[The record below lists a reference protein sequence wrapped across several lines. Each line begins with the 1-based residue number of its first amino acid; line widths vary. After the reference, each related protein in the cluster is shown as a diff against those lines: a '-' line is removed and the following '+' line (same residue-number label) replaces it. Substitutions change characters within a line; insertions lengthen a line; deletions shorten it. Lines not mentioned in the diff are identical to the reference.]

1 MVLHCT
7 LTSIQANMTPY
18 EIITAI
24 ILLALI
30 IVIGGV
36 LYAVNSEDEER
47 EDNEREKRNYLD
59 EISNM
64 KR

>member
-1 MVLHCT
+1 
-7 LTSIQANMTPY
+7 MTPY
-18 EIITAI
+18 ETIAAI

-36 LYAVNSEDEER
+36 LYAINEDEER
-47 EDNEREKRNYLD
+47 EGDEREKRDYID
-59 EISNM
+59 EIENM

>member
-1 MVLHCT
+1 
-7 LTSIQANMTPY
+7 MTPY
-18 EIITAI
+18 ETIAAI

-36 LYAVNSEDEER
+36 LFAINTDEER
-47 EDNEREKRNYLD
+47 EDNEREKRDYID

>member
-1 MVLHCT
+1 
-7 LTSIQANMTPY
+7 MTPY
-18 EIITAI
+18 ETITAI

-36 LYAVNSEDEER
+36 LYAVNSEDEDKDESDKRDYKR
-47 EDNEREKRNYLD
+47 EIE
-59 EISNM
+59 NM

>member
-1 MVLHCT
+1 
-7 LTSIQANMTPY
+7 MTPY
-18 EIITAI
+18 ETITAI

-36 LYAVNSEDEER
+36 LYAVNSEDDERKDREER
-47 EDNEREKRNYLD
+47 DYKREI
-59 EISNM
+59 ENM